1 MVKATKI
8 GAFFLLLING
18 GGAVYGGSNLMTY
31 PDGSSLHISLAYLA
45 HSPFRDF
52 FFPGLI
58 LLWVN
63 GVFSFVA
70 LAGLVFQYRH
80 HARLI
85 MAQGIVLLGWIAIQ
99 MMMLRTIDGLH
110 IIFITIG
117 TLLLG
122 LGWILM
128 KKSCDPGSGRE

>member
-1 MVKATKI
+1 MIQVAKI
-8 GAFFLLLING
+8 GALLLLLING
-18 GGAVYGGSNLMTY
+18 VGAVYGGYNLMKY

-58 LLWVN
+58 LLWAN

-80 HARLI
+80 HAWLI

-117 TLLLG
+117 ILLIG
-122 LGWILM
+122 LGWTLM
-128 KKSCDPGSGRE
+128 KKS